1 MMTHAVPVAARL
13 MAGALLGVLAITGSA
28 HGQAYPVKPIRLVV
42 PFTPGGSTD
51 IFARVIGQKLA
62 ESLKQQVVIENRPG
76 AGGAIGAELAAKAP
90 ADGYT
95 LLMGHIGTLAVN
107 PSLYP
112 KLPYDPLKSFAP
124 VSLVVTVANLLTINP
139 ALPVGNVAELIT
151 HARANPG
158 KLNYGSGGNG
168 SAAHLAVEYFKQLT
182 QTDIVHVP
190 YKGTGPMVTDLIAG
204 QLSMT
209 MTGVPPTLQYVQS
222 GKLKALGVSSLKRI
236 EALPAVP
243 TISEAGLKGF
253 DATQWYG
260 VVAPAGTPREIVAR
274 LNTEIRAIL
283 ESKDMRERMLAEGA
297 IATPTTPEEFGRYIQ
312 AEIARW
318 AVVVKT
324 AHMRAD

>member
-1 MMTHAVPVAARL
+1 MP
-13 MAGALLGVLAITGSA
+13 
-28 HGQAYPVKPIRLVV
+28 
-42 PFTPGGSTD
+42 
-51 IFARVIGQKLA
+51 
-62 ESLKQQVVIENRPG
+62 
-76 AGGAIGAELAAKAP
+76 AGGYI
-90 ADGYT
+90 

-112 KLPYDPLKSFAP
+112 KLPYDPVKGFAP
-124 VSLVVTVANLLTINP
+124 VSLVVTVANVLTINP
-139 ALPVGNVAELIT
+139 SLPVGNVAELIT
-151 HARANPG
+151 YARANPG
-158 KLNYGSGGNG
+158 KLNYGSGGNR

-182 QTDIVHVP
+182 QADIVHVP

-209 MTGVPPTLQYVQS
+209 MTGVPPTLQYVQG

-260 VVAPAGTPREIVAR
+260 VVAPAGTPRAIVAR

-283 ESKDMRERMLAEGA
+283 ETRDLRERMLAECA

-324 AHMRAD
+324 AHMRPD